1 MTAVEPGVSIA
12 HDIAARSPDYP
23 RPNESEDLQPMRGNE
38 TSDARKSEDGGC
50 GCRAPHFSTGP

>member
-23 RPNESEDLQPMRGNE
+23 RPNESEDFQPMRGNQNVRRAE
-38 TSDARKSEDGGC
+38 AGGR
-50 GCRAPHFSTGP
+50 GVWCRAPHFSTGP